1 MSTYIKSE
9 CYYYGILIQIDDI
22 CLRARAADVDV
33 CVVYEY
39 SYDIE
44 AER

>member
-1 MSTYIKSE
+1 M
-9 CYYYGILIQIDDI
+9 
-22 CLRARAADVDV
+22 RARELRFMNDEEKSADVDV
-33 CVVYEY
+33 CVIYEY